1 MTIEELRMKDFIDP
15 VLDAIKEKGESATF
29 REIKDSI
36 AQLFKLTEDDLIAS
50 YEKSGG
56 NIFTTMVSTAL
67 QVLKRKGKVE
77 KIAYAVWALTKR
89 QIETDKPPEI
99 DESLEDESLEKES
112 LEKEE
117 WKTQL
122 KKILLEMKP
131 ESFERLIQRLL
142 RKAQFD
148 PVKVTQKT
156 RDGGIDGFGLWKAQ
170 DFLSFVVVFQ
180 CKRHQ
185 SPIAV
190 RDVDQF
196 IGCFHKS
203 TEIGKPE
210 RGIFITTS
218 RFTPDAKKS
227 SVNSPIPLQ
236 LIDGDELLEY
246 LKKYELGVEIKTE
259 KKEIVNVNSHFF
271 EDI

>member
-1 MTIEELRMKDFIDP
+1 MTIKEIRIKDFIDP
-15 VLDAIKEKGESATF
+15 VLNAIKEKGESATF
-29 REIKDSI
+29 REIKDAI
-36 AQLFKLTEDDLIAS
+36 AQLFELTDDDLIAS
-50 YEKSGG
+50 YEKSGA
-56 NIFTTMVSTAL
+56 NIFSTMVATAI
-67 QVLKRKGKVE
+67 QVLKRKGQVE
-77 KIAYAVWALTKR
+77 RIAPAVWALTKR

-99 DESLEDESLEKES
+99 DESLEEESLKEES
-112 LEKEE
+112 LKEE

-142 RKAQFD
+142 RQAQFD
-148 PVKVTQKT
+148 PVKVTQTT

-246 LKKYELGVEIKTE
+246 LKKYKLGVEIKTE